1 MFEKK
6 ENFFKENKIII
17 AIIIGAI
24 IIGGAIYFSGY
35 KEKDS
40 KNIQTYN
47 NENQQNTS
55 APREENSVDI
65 PLVENEDSEIK
76 ITGTIDYT
84 EADNFVGEY
93 KTVRGKVVQIYY
105 SAKSDTTFLNFC
117 SNYQGCPFSSVVF
130 SSDKSKFGDLNQ
142 YEGKT
147 VEITGLIKT
156 YKGSAE
162 IILNNPSQIK
172 IVD

>member
-6 ENFFKENKIII
+6 ENFFRENKTFI

-24 IIGGAIYFSGY
+24 IIGGAIYLSGH
-35 KEKDS
+35 KEEDS
-40 KNIQTYN
+40 RSAQIYN

-55 APREENSVDI
+55 TPREENSADI
-65 PLVENEDSEIK
+65 PLVGNEDLEIK
-76 ITGTIDYT
+76 TTGTINYT
-84 EADNFVGEY
+84 EADNFVGEN
-93 KTVRGKVVQIYY
+93 KTVRGKVIQVYY

-130 SSDKSKFGDLNQ
+130 SSDKGKFSNLNQ

-147 VEITGLIKT
+147 VEITGLVRT
-156 YKGSAE
+156 YQGSAE